1 MNDQK
6 SIYLKSTVRILLVGG
21 LIGLMI
27 PIRSAHAIA
36 GQCKDMAINFVN
48 NTGLTITISRGG
60 HKVKNPGGLEGWNN
74 MTTGGTVNNLSP
86 GKNASVVQTLNIKC
100 VNDAEFE
107 IHYSSTGGRD
117 FTQIFTNQ
125 NIEDKNATLTLTNH

>member
-6 SIYLKSTVRILLVGG
+6 SIYLKSTVLILFVGG

-27 PIRSAHAIA
+27 PIRPAHAIA

-48 NTGLTITISRGG
+48 NTGTTITIPSEG

-74 MTTGGTVNNLSP
+74 MTTGGTVNNLAA
-86 GKNASVVQTLNIKC
+86 GKTRVSGK
-100 VNDAEFE
+100 
-107 IHYSSTGGRD
+107 R
-117 FTQIFTNQ
+117 
-125 NIEDKNATLTLTNH
+125 